1 MVRRVVR
8 VPCLIIAI
16 AVTLLFITLMITCR
30 TIGLPLADDTT
41 VTSHQEAPL
50 STER

>member
-16 AVTLLFITLMITCR
+16 VVTLLFITLMVTCR
-30 TIGLPLADDTT
+30 TIGLPLGDDTT